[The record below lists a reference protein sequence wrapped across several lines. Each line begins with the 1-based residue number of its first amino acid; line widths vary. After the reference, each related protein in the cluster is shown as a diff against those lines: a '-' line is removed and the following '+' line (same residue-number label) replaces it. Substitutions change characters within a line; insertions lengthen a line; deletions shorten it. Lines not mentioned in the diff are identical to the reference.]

1 MMSRLD
7 HPIEPMT
14 RGNTREL
21 GVPQARLSTRS
32 PKADEITA
40 PTEPQR
46 ELVWKPFWS

>member
-1 MMSRLD
+1 MARFD
-7 HPIEPMT
+7 QPIEQMT
-14 RGNTREL
+14 LGNTREL

-32 PKADEITA
+32 PKTDEITA